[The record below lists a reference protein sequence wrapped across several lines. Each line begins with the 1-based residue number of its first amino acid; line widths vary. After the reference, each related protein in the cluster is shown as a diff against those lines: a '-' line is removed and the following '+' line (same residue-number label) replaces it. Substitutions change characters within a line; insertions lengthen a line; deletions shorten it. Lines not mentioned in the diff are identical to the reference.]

1 MELVSTCKVLINF
14 YQTTWFIIQ
23 KTVIFSHGPCVRLIK
38 LFFFSFS
45 QKFRPRYCN
54 RRGRAVRPKNVVVQ
68 RMLPLL
74 PKAPNGHAMV
84 TLKVIP
90 QTSQLSGEFM
100 PIEATVAT
108 TSQQSHS
115 HPAPLRPRPIKNHHI
130 LPATSNKSNTGCLLV
145 PSNNSGR
152 LPYLGQGV

>member
-1 MELVSTCKVLINF
+1 M
-14 YQTTWFIIQ
+14 YIIY
-23 KTVIFSHGPCVRLIK
+23 L
-38 LFFFSFS
+38 

-54 RRGRAVRPKNVVVQ
+54 RRGRSVRSKNVVVQ

-100 PIEATVAT
+100 PI
-108 TSQQSHS
+108 TSPSASVVSFPALGRPRSVLPKVQQSPS
-115 HPAPLRPRPIKNHHI
+115 VLSTSIKSTVTD
-130 LPATSNKSNTGCLLV
+130 TSKF
-145 PSNNSGR
+145 
-152 LPYLGQGV
+152 